1 MNWSKYSVEDRKI
14 PGITAF
20 AAILI
25 IASLYMQSRLVLFV
39 AIFFLISFYI
49 NHLYLTKVGDRLIC
63 TNNIEKMRFFIHDK
77 GKWTLSFANHGVPI
91 LKGELTISFDE
102 ITSPDD
108 LKIDPS
114 LSLYEINVPFSI
126 FTGQTKNISIP
137 FTAMARGTARIRKL
151 EIRIPS
157 ILGFGEVMLE
167 NKDRVKQEAIIYP
180 KSNTVHGLKE
190 HQSILQGVN
199 PVPYSVYED
208 RLGPLGTR
216 DYSPS
221 DSFNRI
227 HWKAS
232 ARKHELQ
239 TKIYERISEKGWN
252 ISINVS
258 EGYAVTAMLEQIL
271 SSVTEIA
278 YFAFRQQIPYSLCI
292 NIRAAGSTPFY
303 YIPKGEGNEHLQRV
317 LETLASINS
326 NHSTFPYD
334 KMLSFYR
341 RHLEVQPTLIH
352 CGNQLNESEMH
363 LFKLSARGIGM
374 LELLIEGEHA
384 VLVPLNM
391 AHGRR
396 KML

>member
-25 IASLYMQSRLVLFV
+25 IASLYMQSKLVLFA

-49 NHLYLTKVGDRLIC
+49 NHIYLTKVGNRLLF
-63 TNNIEKMRFFIHDK
+63 TNNLEKERFFINEK
-77 GKWTLSFANHGVPI
+77 GKWTLSFANQGVPI
-91 LKGELTISFDE
+91 LKGELTVIFDE
-102 ITSPDD
+102 IVTPDD
-108 LKIDPS
+108 LKIEPS
-114 LSLYEINVPFSI
+114 LSVYEIIIPFSI
-126 FTGQTKNISIP
+126 FSGQTKNIKIP
-137 FTAMARGTARIRKL
+137 FTTMVRGTARIRKL

-157 ILGFGEVMLE
+157 ILGFGEVILE
-167 NKDRVKQEAIIYP
+167 NKDRVMQEAIIYP
-180 KSNTVHGLKE
+180 QPSTVHGLHE
-190 HQSILQGVN
+190 RLSNLQGVN
-199 PVPYSVYED
+199 SAPTSVYED

-216 DYSPS
+216 DYAPS

-258 EGYAVTAMLEQIL
+258 EGYAVTALLEQIL

-278 YFAFRQQIPYSLCI
+278 YFAYRQQIPYSLCI
-292 NIRAAGSTPFY
+292 NIRAVGSTPFY
-303 YIPKGEGNEHLQRV
+303 YIPKGEGKEHLQKV

-334 KMLSFYR
+334 KMLSFYSR
-341 RHLEVQPTLIH
+341 QLAVQPTLIH
-352 CGNQLNESEMH
+352 SGNKSNETEAH
-363 LFKLSARGIGM
+363 LFKLAQSGVGI
-374 LELLIEGEHA
+374 LELLIEEEHA
-384 VLVPLNM
+384 VLVSLNM
-391 AHGRR
+391 AQGRG
-396 KML
+396 KIM